1 MEGIVKKRIN
11 ITLEDDVVK
20 RVDRYADAMYTSR
33 SGAITRLIMEATDS
47 AGQPVRDSARM
58 DLRP

>member
-1 MEGIVKKRIN
+1 MKKRIN

-20 RVDRYADAMYTSR
+20 RVDRYSDAMYTSR